1 MIKNYITIALR
12 NILKHKFFS
21 LINILGL
28 TIGMTS
34 CLFIYIYVTDE
45 LSYDKFHR
53 DAENIYRVGLHGIIG
68 TQDINVSSTSYP
80 LAAAMQNT
88 IPGIEQTVRL
98 WPRLQGMVVKNGT
111 KAFTERTMY
120 FADSSFFQFF
130 DFKLVAG
137 DAVTALKEPNSIVL
151 TEETAIKY
159 FDHED
164 PMGKTLVIGSDNTSY
179 KVTGIAK
186 AAPSNSHLKFNALMS
201 FSTIDKD
208 IYHGWSGNS
217 LQTYVRKNPNTTV
230 ESVNTK
236 LDELVEKYVGPELE
250 QGLGLSFS
258 EFKKK
263 GGVYAYYVYPML
275 DTQLRSTQIQDDY
288 QKSDIKYVYIFSI
301 VGGFLLII
309 ACINFMNLSTAR
321 SAGRAKE
328 VGLRKTMGS
337 ARAPLMMQFLSESL
351 FYGTLAVLLSVAL
364 CYLLLPYFNILSGKT
379 LSFQSLNNVYFFV
392 GAFSLILIVG
402 ILAGSYP
409 AFYLTAFNATEVL
422 KGKVRAGM
430 KSKGIRSS
438 LVVVQFAISIFL
450 IISTAV
456 VFNQLSFLQN
466 RNLGMDKQNVITLQ
480 HLNKLGSNQE
490 AFKKELLQLSG
501 ISAASFTNNRLPGQ
515 ENTTVFREKGSD
527 KDFLFET
534 FYVDHDYQAVLK
546 LELVEG
552 RFFTN
557 ATQAD
562 TLSLILNEAAV
573 KEFGWDGNVLSREVT
588 NFNGDKPVVM
598 KVVGVVKDFAFESMK
613 DKVRP
618 LILQYSPK
626 LRFLMARYNGDAQ
639 QVIASIQTLW
649 NRLANGEPF
658 EYSFLDQNFD
668 ALFHS
673 EKRLKNQA
681 TVFTGLA
688 ILVACLGLF
697 ALAAFTTE
705 QRTKEIG
712 IRKSL
717 GASTAGLA
725 FILSKEFTI
734 LVIIA
739 FIPASV
745 GAWYLSGY
753 WLNSFA
759 FRTEINPLLFVAGGL
774 ASLLVAWLTVGF
786 QAIKAARSN
795 PVKSLRYE

>member
-1 MIKNYITIALR
+1 MIKNYFKVALR
-12 NILKHKFFS
+12 NVLKHKFFS
-21 LINILGL
+21 FINILGL

-34 CLFIYIYVTDE
+34 CLFIFIYVTDE
-45 LSYDKFHR
+45 LSYDQFHR
-53 DAENIYRVGLHGIIG
+53 NPENIYRVGLHGIIG

-80 LAAAMQNT
+80 LAAAMQTT
-88 IPGIEQTVRL
+88 IPGVEQTVRL

-111 KAFTERTMY
+111 KAFTERTLY
-120 FADSSFFQFF
+120 FADSTFFQFF
-130 DFKLVAG
+130 DFELVQG
-137 DAVTALKEPNSIVL
+137 DAATVLKEPNSIVL
-151 TEETAIKY
+151 TEETALKY
-159 FDHED
+159 FDQED
-164 PMGKTLVIGSDNTSY
+164 PIGKTLVIGSDNRSY

-186 AAPSNSHLKFNALMS
+186 AAPANSHLKFNALMS
-201 FSTIDKD
+201 FSSVDKD

-217 LQTYVRKNPNTTV
+217 LQTYIRKTPATSI

-250 QGLGLSFS
+250 QGLGISFAD
-258 EFKKK
+258 FKKN
-263 GGVYAYYVYPML
+263 GGAYAYYIFPMT
-275 DTQLRSTQIQDDY
+275 DTHLKSSHIQDDY
-288 QKSDIKYVYIFSI
+288 QKSDIKYVYIFAI
-301 VGGFLLII
+301 VGGFLLVI

-337 ARAPLMMQFLSESL
+337 ARAPLMFQFLSESL
-351 FYGTLAVLLSVAL
+351 LYGLVAVLLSVAL
-364 CYLLLPYFNILSGKT
+364 CYLLLPYFNLLSGKLLT
-379 LSFQSLNNVYFFV
+379 FQSLNNVYFGV
-392 GAFSLILIVG
+392 GAILLILIVG
-402 ILAGSYP
+402 LLAGSYP

-422 KGKVRAGM
+422 KGKVRSGM

-450 IISTAV
+450 IICTAV
-456 VFNQLSFLQN
+456 VFNQLDYLQS

-480 HLNKLGSNQE
+480 HLTKLGSNQE
-490 AFKKELLQLSG
+490 PFKKELLQLSG
-501 ISAASFTNNRLPGQ
+501 ISGASFTNNRLPGQ

-527 KDFLFET
+527 KDYLFET
-534 FYVDHDYQAVLK
+534 FYVDHDYASVLK
-546 LELVEG
+546 LELLEG

-562 TLSLILNEAAV
+562 TLSIIVNEAAV
-573 KEFGWDGNVLSREVT
+573 KEFGWHENILSREVL
-588 NFNGDKPVVM
+588 NFNGEKPVTM
-598 KVVGVVKDFAFESMK
+598 KVIGVVKDFAFESLK

-626 LRFLMARYNGDAQ
+626 LRFLMVRYEGDPQ
-639 QVIASIQTLW
+639 QVVASIQGVWT
-649 NRLANGEPF
+649 RLANGEPF

-673 EKRLKNQA
+673 EKRLKNLA

-712 IRKSL
+712 IRKAL
-717 GASTAGLA
+717 GASTTGLTM
-725 FILSKEFTI
+725 ILSREFTI
-734 LVIIA
+734 LVIIS
-739 FIPASV
+739 FVPAAAA
-745 GAWYLSGY
+745 AWYLSGF
-753 WLNSFA
+753 WLNGFA
-759 FRTEINPLLFVAGGL
+759 YRTEVSIWLFVLGGL
-774 ASLLVAWLTVGF
+774 LSLGVAWLTVAF
-786 QAIKAARSN
+786 QAFKAARTN
-795 PVKSLRYE
+795 PVNSLRYE